1 MFLKGSEL
9 RRRIEVVFFVK
20 MVMDTLM
27 FLDRVYL
34 TEFFRVSYTCSS
46 DYSVYDGVYI
56 HSLVART
63 FFCCTVCLRTS
74 AHLHACAHTRMAQVS
89 AKKVFAY
96 VSFLSISPS
105 PFSCLTHL
113 LLSPYD
119 SLSLD
124 FPVHTFLPYLLVLK
138 AQGMRTSARGREVWL
153 SSHVRPQHRLWAQ
166 EVRQDHFCG
175 QWHDAH
181 WDLNEISDF
190 SKNTHENIGLFGVL
204 TMFESSVS
212 HVPHD
217 DFALQIE
224 NKESMHRETDC

>member
-119 SLSLD
+119 SLSLST
-124 FPVHTFLPYLLVLK
+124 FPSTHSCRTYLSSKRRACAPPHEDEKFGYLAMSALNTGYEPKKFDKITSVDSDTMLIETSMKSPTSRKTHTRTLDCSVFSQCLNPLFRTFLMMILLFK
-138 AQGMRTSARGREVWL
+138 
-153 SSHVRPQHRLWAQ
+153 
-166 EVRQDHFCG
+166 
-175 QWHDAH
+175 
-181 WDLNEISDF
+181 
-190 SKNTHENIGLFGVL
+190 
-204 TMFESSVS
+204 
-212 HVPHD
+212 
-217 DFALQIE
+217 
-224 NKESMHRETDC
+224 